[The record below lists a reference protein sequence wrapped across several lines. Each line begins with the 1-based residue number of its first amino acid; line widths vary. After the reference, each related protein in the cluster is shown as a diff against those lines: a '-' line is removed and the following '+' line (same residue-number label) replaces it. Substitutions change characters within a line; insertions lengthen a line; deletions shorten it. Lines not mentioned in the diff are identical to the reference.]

1 MFFSFIKLSKLK
13 EKKCQKRKSSQGVH
27 FWGANTP
34 DLHQQIISVLW
45 QWHPEKRVEY
55 QVDPLKCSLLFLKEV
70 LQFPGKIFKLNY
82 RHYNQQFLF
91 FSTHFLKTISLFRK
105 TFFLNILPSCRVSI
119 QKWFVIKGGL

>member
-1 MFFSFIKLSKLK
+1 MFFFHSLNFPSWTIIRK
-13 EKKCQKRKSSQGVH
+13 KKCQKRKSSHGVH

-91 FSTHFLKTISLFRK
+91 FKPTFWRPFLYLERRFSWTFCPHVELLFK
-105 TFFLNILPSCRVSI
+105 S
-119 QKWFVIKGGL
+119 GL